1 MIQIVK
7 YIPTKI
13 WWEKW
18 YSYYFFLK
26 FQAPEKKPLVR
37 RDPVEDVHAKVR
49 KGSQNMLPDPIEDLQ
64 EFHDRHFQDLETI

>member
-1 MIQIVK
+1 MLLKFDDDKSHILI
-7 YIPTKI
+7 I
-13 WWEKW
+13 
-18 YSYYFFLK
+18 FFSK